1 MHRIW
6 DFLSGFESKLSL
18 EFVLNVLRQHEH
30 ELDKITSEKEIML
43 NRLEELIAKLGLL
56 VNKVD
61 ELTDKMQDKRQP

>member
-6 DFLSGFESKLSL
+6 DFLSDFESKLSL